1 MTIEIFR
8 VGGCVRD
15 LLLRKEGLDIP
26 EGDRDWVVTGA
37 TPEDMVSKGYL
48 PVGADFPVFLH
59 PETHEEYALART
71 ERKTAAGY
79 HGFQFY
85 AAPDVTLTDDLR
97 RRDLT
102 INAMAQSA
110 DGTIIDPYGGQKDLK
125 ARLLR
130 HVSSAF
136 AEDPV
141 RILRIARFAAKLPG
155 FTVAPETM
163 VLLRKMVA
171 CGEADAL
178 VAERVWAEFKKGLM
192 SADPAA
198 MIAVLKACGYW
209 ERAFPEVPASGNEIR
224 ALTRATKAGFPL
236 TVRAV
241 LLFETA
247 GEDESAVRRRFKALR
262 APADVTELALLQH
275 PKPWPT
281 SWKKA
286 MCCGVRP
293 VLKRFWRRQR
303 QGTRTLIPRNSEK
316 PQRFGARLTPVVLPA
331 KRSAK
336 VSPLKLPRALL
347 PHAARLLCS
356 HSLRECA
363 Q

>member
-1 MTIEIFR
+1 M
-8 VGGCVRD
+8 
-15 LLLRKEGLDIP
+15 
-26 EGDRDWVVTGA
+26 
-37 TPEDMVSKGYL
+37 
-48 PVGADFPVFLH
+48 
-59 PETHEEYALART
+59 
-71 ERKTAAGY
+71 
-79 HGFQFY
+79 
-85 AAPDVTLTDDLR
+85 TLTDDLR

-110 DGTIIDPYGGQKDLK
+110 DGTLIDPYGGQKDLK

-224 ALTRATKAGFPL
+224 ALTRAAKAGFPL

-262 APADVTELALLQH
+262 APADVTELALLDNRLRDAVTTAST
-275 PKPWPT
+275 PE
-281 SWKKA
+281 A
-286 MCCGVRP
+286 MADVLEKSDVLRRP
-293 VLKRFWRRQR
+293 ARF
-303 QGTRTLIPRNSEK
+303 E
-316 PQRFGARLTPVVLPA
+316 
-331 KRSAK
+331 
-336 VSPLKLPRALL
+336 ALL
-347 PHAARLLCS
+347 EAAEARHPDFNPEKLRKAAALWCAVDAGSVAREAVSEGKPAEIAARVAAARRKALM
-356 HSLRECA
+356 
-363 Q
+363 QP